1 MKEKIKQEKGVTLLI
16 LVITVMVLLIL
27 TFTIVINTKTNASTK
42 RLTQLKSD
50 IQNLEQKVSDFYN
63 EYGEIPA
70 EIEYTNI
77 DQIKDLLNE
86 KEKSS
91 ESKFY
96 VIDLQAMKGISLNYG
111 RDYEEIKNT
120 NTDNANKY
128 EDVYIINNITHN
140 IFYIR
145 GVDVT
150 KNGVYEKYYTKT
162 NTVQEVPDV
171 DLSIK
176 YDNIDTSKT
185 NPIAATPEDIEII
198 EADANKGIVIKDKNE
213 NEWVWVEVPKDTAFS
228 GLNIDTSKELTT
240 QNYNDIKNKMITYAG
255 VYRKGSATQNCNWT
269 DEWYDRYGGSYDAT
283 GYNTIGIADA
293 DQFTEAQKYYEK
305 IYTDKGTTEATNY
318 TSGTTYYAKIKLDDT
333 MGCGITY
340 DDYNILYKKMLK
352 SVYAYGGFWIGRY
365 EAGIEGSITDV
376 SKARTQTSER
386 ISVGVSPNAISQK
399 DAIPYNYVYC
409 SEAQALAKEM
419 TPNNSYTSSLMFG
432 IQWDLVCKYLE
443 VKGKLAIADI
453 NSNSTSWGNYENAK
467 IENITSGKYAI
478 KYANTWE
485 LGTWTQISGTYTKP
499 NTSPDYDTLL
509 STGISDYTKEMNI
522 YDFAGNEWEWTLE
535 KTSDSIYHCANRGG
549 GCYVTGSNYPAS
561 YRILSYTTYSDGYL
575 GFRPTLYAN

>member
-1 MKEKIKQEKGVTLLI
+1 MKEKVKQEKGVTLLI

-150 KNGVYEKYYTKT
+150 ENGVYEKYYTKT

-185 NPIAATPEDIEII
+185 NPIAATPEDAEII
-198 EADANKGIVIKDKNE
+198 ESDANKGIVIKDKNE

-255 VYRKGSATQNCNWT
+255 VYRKGSASQTRSDWT
-269 DEWYDRYGGSYDAT
+269 DEWY
-283 GYNTIGIADA
+283 
-293 DQFTEAQKYYEK
+293 E
-305 IYTDKGTTEATNY
+305 
-318 TSGTTYYAKIKLDDT
+318 
-333 MGCGITY
+333 GCGLTQEEY
-340 DDYNILYKKMLK
+340 DILYKKMLK
-352 SVYAYGGFWIGRY
+352 SVYTYGGFWIGRY

-376 SKARTQTSER
+376 SKARTSHSD
-386 ISVGVSPNAISQK
+386 ISIGVSPKAIIQK

-419 TPNNSYTSSLMFG
+419 TPNSNYTSSLMFG
-432 IQWDLVCKYLE
+432 IQWDLVCKFLE
-443 VKGKLAIADI
+443 VKGKLTTANI
-453 NSNSTSWGNYENAK
+453 NSDSITWGNYSNVTRIISSDKAK
-467 IENITSGKYAI
+467 QSTDYG
-478 KYANTWE
+478 NTWTAIT
-485 LGTWTQISGTYTKP
+485 GTKP
-499 NTSPDYDTLL
+499 ASIVLL
-509 STGISDYTKEMNI
+509 TTGASEETNKMNI

-535 KTSDSIYHCANRGG
+535 QSSNSNNPCAYRGG
-549 GCYVTGSNYPAS
+549 SYYGFGSDYPAS
-561 YRILSYTTYSDGYL
+561 YRDSGGTTIADSGI
-575 GFRPTLYAN
+575 GFHATLYAN